1 LTVDLVRQDSER
13 PSSALDG
20 VASSTQLLAQKRL
33 LKSQRDG
40 GMYQVGDTK
49 IVKLKV
55 QSISL
60 NRPATALVDVCWDV
74 SGVDIVDADGKSA
87 VSPDRKDVGWTRFT
101 VTNDK
106 LDSARTN
113 AWRVSGGSDL
123 EKAPCTGS

>member
-1 LTVDLVRQDSER
+1 
-13 PSSALDG
+13 
-20 VASSTQLLAQKRL
+20 
-33 LKSQRDG
+33 
-40 GMYQVGDTK
+40 MYQVGDTK

-60 NRPATALVDVCWDV
+60 DRSATALVDVCWDV

-106 LDSARTN
+106 WDTAPVDG
-113 AWRVSGGSDL
+113 WRVSGGSDL
-123 EKAPCTGS
+123 EKAPCIGS